1 MKDTIKDIDLKEGEE
16 ITEETVDELTN
27 GKGEDDE

>member
-1 MKDTIKDIDLKEGEE
+1 MIIEKDELVENEE

-27 GKGEDDE
+27 GKGDGE